1 MLDSHVTIVIT
12 GRRSNGRWPMRTVP
26 RPTARNERKAGR
38 CIYNSSVLFVLV
50 QAISDGHLRQFVSH
64 HLTIVKIPPL
74 LQHCIVRN
82 ISLPTR
88 GTISL
93 STTYSAAMAMIGRN
107 SVHHIRSTNKEPEW
121 SSICNNV
128 LDQYLDDDDIFGFGT
143 EQRGRSSSDDSVN
156 LFDFSG
162 SSEQSSNPTS
172 GTSPIPSWEPAQRTA
187 PEAQQPKAK
196 VPLDF
201 WHKKLRALEQHAAA
215 SEQDQ
220 SHKLR
225 STKSHPDFLSLG
237 GYPSP
242 PAIPV
247 SSGDQSFSVPRQRS
261 RVAANGKQTT
271 TQRSVTSRSVS
282 RGRPTGVSKPSVAGA
297 AANPSVRKSS
307 ASPSKMM
314 TPSRY
319 RAGFKNVWADR
330 IESSP
335 KKYELRVPSHIFPAS
350 PPPSAKSIQDSFAAF
365 GSPIA
370 YSAVPGYDAKVS
382 PLARSFQ
389 QARIHTPGT
398 SPLLSPGSN
407 VSPSYFE
414 QPPTEN
420 PYVTQT
426 LPLNDT
432 APLYPE
438 RTDSLAAASKIQTFD
453 FGFSNSDDDPWS
465 RTSYEEPSSAVYST
479 GPFKNHDP
487 FGTLNHNAMPTSDHL
502 DLGLGIS
509 CDPNHLV
516 ANYQSNTTV
525 PTSAENSNYNE
536 LTSPY
541 YVPSLP
547 NGLPNTKYH
556 RTGSDSPPPP
566 QSESRSR
573 RTSASRQ
580 TSRHRRTKS
589 TNSTARLPNSPDK
602 GGFVNYTPQDHNKIL
617 SGVAPSGSSKTK
629 ARREKEALDKR
640 RRLSQAAYAAVL
652 AAGGSMEQLTK
663 AGLVGDLAY

>member
-1 MLDSHVTIVIT
+1 
-12 GRRSNGRWPMRTVP
+12 
-26 RPTARNERKAGR
+26 
-38 CIYNSSVLFVLV
+38 
-50 QAISDGHLRQFVSH
+50 
-64 HLTIVKIPPL
+64 
-74 LQHCIVRN
+74 
-82 ISLPTR
+82 
-88 GTISL
+88 
-93 STTYSAAMAMIGRN
+93 MAMLGRK
-107 SVHHIRSTNKEPEW
+107 SVHHIRPTNKEPEW

-143 EQRGRSSSDDSVN
+143 EQRGRSSSEDSIN

-162 SSEQSSNPTS
+162 SSEQSSNQTS
-172 GTSPIPSWEPAQRTA
+172 GTSPIASWEPVQRA
-187 PEAQQPKAK
+187 VPDAQQPKAK

-215 SEQDQ
+215 SEQDR

-247 SSGDQSFSVPRQRS
+247 SPCDKSFSVPRQRS
-261 RVAANGKQTT
+261 RVATNGNKAT
-271 TQRSVTSRSVS
+271 TQRSVTSSRSVS
-282 RGRPTGVSKPSVAGA
+282 RGRPIGVSKPPVAGA
-297 AANPSVRKSS
+297 TNPSATVRKSS

-335 KKYELRVPSHIFPAS
+335 KKYELRLPSHMFPAS
-350 PPPSAKSIQDSFAAF
+350 PPPSARSIHESFAAF
-365 GSPIA
+365 GSPVNH
-370 YSAVPGYDAKVS
+370 SAIPGCDAQIS

-389 QARIHTPGT
+389 QTRIHTPIT

-414 QPPTEN
+414 QPPTQN

-438 RTDSLAAASKIQTFD
+438 RADSLAAVNKIQTFD
-453 FGFSNSDDDPWS
+453 FGFSTDDDPWTVS
-465 RTSYEEPSSAVYST
+465 SYVEPSSVIYGADQ
-479 GPFKNHDP
+479 FE
-487 FGTLNHNAMPTSDHL
+487 NHNPFRTPGHTAIPTSSPL

-509 CDPNHLV
+509 CDPNQLV
-516 ANYQSNTTV
+516 SNFQANATLP
-525 PTSAENSNYNE
+525 PTSTYQNYSE
-536 LTSPY
+536 LANPH

-547 NGLPNTKYH
+547 NGLPITQY
-556 RTGSDSPPPP
+556 RWTESGSPPPP
-566 QSESRSR
+566 PPLPQSETRSR

-589 TNSTARLPNSPDK
+589 TNSTTRQQLNSADK
-602 GGFVNYTPQDHNKIL
+602 GGFVNYTPQDHNQIL

-629 ARREKEALDKR
+629 ARREREALDKR
-640 RRLSQAAYAAVL
+640 RRLSQAAYAAVM
-652 AAGGSMEQLTK
+652 AAGGSMEQLAQ
-663 AGLVGDLAY
+663 AGLVGDLSY